1 MTNRKNMCPICEMG
15 TLTAKIE
22 KEFQTYK
29 HATSELNLHYS
40 ECNVCYS
47 QTATSIQLRQNK
59 RAMIKFQKEVDGLLS
74 AVDIK
79 YIRLSLGLSVKDAGA
94 IFGGGPV
101 AFSKYENDDL
111 MQSIPM
117 DSALRLV
124 RSNPSG
130 IRALA
135 KARNIALLP
144 SEQPTLS
151 TSLIRF
157 PEGLSVTEPISGLSS
172 SGLNS
177 IAINFDDLP
186 RNKNIVEV
194 YSSVQ

>member
-1 MTNRKNMCPICEMG
+1 MTNRKIVCPICEMG
-15 TLTAKIE
+15 TLNTKIE
-22 KEFQTYK
+22 KELHTYK
-29 HATSELNLHYS
+29 DTSAELDLCYS
-40 ECNVCYS
+40 ECDVCYS

-74 AVDIK
+74 AVDVK
-79 YIRLSLGLSVKDAGA
+79 YIRSSLGLSIKDAGA

-124 RSNPSG
+124 RSNPGG

-144 SEQPTLS
+144 SEQPTMS

-157 PEGLSVTEPISGLSS
+157 PESLSVTEPISGLSS

-177 IAINFDDLP
+177 IAINFDDLL